1 MKPYEEY
8 RKTDV
13 PWIAD
18 IPNNWQVKPLYT
30 VASESKI
37 SNAGMKNDNL
47 LSLSFGRIIRKSID
61 TATGLLPE
69 SFETYQ
75 VIKKQ
80 SLIFRLTDLQNDKRS
95 LRSAIATEDG
105 IITSAY
111 VATVPTKIRPKYF
124 HYLMRSYDT
133 TKVFYNLG
141 SGMRQSLKYS
151 ELKHLPVVLP
161 PESTQASIE
170 RFLDRHLEQIDNLI
184 SEKQNFIKLLE
195 EKRQALISHVVT
207 KGLDDS
213 VEMKDSGIEW
223 IGNIPSTWTI
233 SKLGFNLEA
242 IGDVDHYMPDSIE
255 SGVPYIMTGDLM
267 ESASDIKFDSC
278 KQVSQKD
285 YVKLSKKIRTSKG
298 DVIMARYATIGTV
311 AYVDI
316 DKEFLV
322 SYSCVTIKPKKSKL
336 TGRYLYYYL
345 KSNALLQGIQSHVN
359 TNTQGNVGIGDLRKV
374 KVTVPDLEC
383 QNNIVKFLDKSLSK
397 IDFLI
402 KETSTSVELLKERR
416 TALIGAAVT
425 GKIDVR
431 EEV

>member
-1 MKPYEEY
+1 M
-8 RKTDV
+8 
-13 PWIAD
+13 
-18 IPNNWQVKPLYT
+18 
-30 VASESKI
+30 
-37 SNAGMKNDNL
+37 M
-47 LSLSFGRIIRKSID
+47 
-61 TATGLLPE
+61 LP
-69 SFETYQ
+69 
-75 VIKKQ
+75 
-80 SLIFRLTDLQNDKRS
+80 
-95 LRSAIATEDG
+95 
-105 IITSAY
+105 
-111 VATVPTKIRPKYF
+111 
-124 HYLMRSYDT
+124 
-133 TKVFYNLG
+133 
-141 SGMRQSLKYS
+141 
-151 ELKHLPVVLP
+151 
-161 PESTQASIE
+161 
-170 RFLDRHLEQIDNLI
+170 I

-322 SYSCVTIKPKKSKL
+322 SYSCVTIKPKKS
-336 TGRYLYYYL
+336 
-345 KSNALLQGIQSHVN
+345 I
-359 TNTQGNVGIGDLRKV
+359 
-374 KVTVPDLEC
+374 
-383 QNNIVKFLDKSLSK
+383 
-397 IDFLI
+397 
-402 KETSTSVELLKERR
+402 LKELQVLK
-416 TALIGAAVT
+416 TAES
-425 GKIDVR
+425 KK
-431 EEV
+431 